1 MKDWKDRIKGDYSDL
16 RGVCHNPKAGQTKEE
31 MAQQL
36 EYAARLNLN
45 AVRFWMSQ
53 EEWEKNPEAY
63 EKMLLDFTD
72 SCEEKG
78 IGIMPIFWN
87 GILLRIIRKP
97 VKRNGRKKEP
107 MLKRLFVC

>member
-53 EEWEKNPEAY
+53 EEWEMNRFAIPIWEAPPRRTIPGKRKNWQR
-63 EKMLLDFTD
+63 T
-72 SCEEKG
+72 
-78 IGIMPIFWN
+78 
-87 GILLRIIRKP
+87 
-97 VKRNGRKKEP
+97 
-107 MLKRLFVC
+107 

>member
-53 EEWEKNPEAY
+53 EDGKRIRRPMR
-63 EKMLLDFTD
+63 KCCL
-72 SCEEKG
+72 
-78 IGIMPIFWN
+78 
-87 GILLRIIRKP
+87 ILQTAVRK
-97 VKRNGRKKEP
+97 RE
-107 MLKRLFVC
+107 

>member
-72 SCEEKG
+72 SCAVRPGKG
-78 IGIMPIFWN
+78 NQHHAYF
-87 GILLRIIRKP
+87 LERQ
-97 VKRNGRKKEP
+97 
-107 MLKRLFVC
+107 FY

>member
-53 EEWEKNPEAY
+53 EECC
-63 EKMLLDFTD
+63 L
-72 SCEEKG
+72 
-78 IGIMPIFWN
+78 
-87 GILLRIIRKP
+87 ILQTAVRK
-97 VKRNGRKKEP
+97 RE
-107 MLKRLFVC
+107 